1 MRLAVARCP
10 CVGSQSS
17 DTWTSLIRRRRRA
30 ASITNEAT
38 GATLAT
44 DVRVAADPWTR
55 LIGLMGRRALA
66 PGTALVFPGTRQI
79 HTHFMRVPIDV
90 VFYTADGT
98 ILHVLHTLR
107 PWSLSP
113 RVPDAA
119 GVVELPAGTLA
130 SNSARF
136 GDRLRIC

>member
-1 MRLAVARCP
+1 M
-10 CVGSQSS
+10 
-17 DTWTSLIRRRRRA
+17 
-30 ASITNEAT
+30 SITNQTT

-90 VFYTADGT
+90 VFYAVDGT
-98 ILHVLHTLR
+98 VVRVIHALR
-107 PWSLSP
+107 PWRVSP
-113 RVPDAA
+113 SVPSAA
-119 GVVELPAGTLA
+119 GLVELPAGTLA
-130 SNSARF
+130 ATATRP
-136 GDRLRIC
+136 GHRLRAGRTVACAGPELLLERRAPDRAEQMV

>member
-1 MRLAVARCP
+1 M
-10 CVGSQSS
+10 
-17 DTWTSLIRRRRRA
+17 
-30 ASITNEAT
+30 SITNEAT

-55 LIGLMGRRALA
+55 LIGLMGRRAVV

-90 VFYTADGT
+90 VFYAADGT
-98 ILHVLHTLR
+98 VVHVLHALR
-107 PWSLSP
+107 PWRLSP
-113 RVPDAA
+113 RVRAAA

-130 SNSARF
+130 SGCARI
-136 GDRLRIC
+136 GDRLRIG